1 MSRIKFR
8 MTAGTNVGCV
18 RTNNEDNFII
28 NENLSQSDWFLPQ
41 DTSQVISLSQDGCVL
56 VVADGMG
63 GLNAGEVAS
72 AIAIETVKQSFLDAD
87 LQKVAKTSKAIEK
100 FMRDIVIKSDQAIK
114 KHVKAHP
121 ETQGMGTTLIFIWVH
136 GTTAHMV
143 WCGDSRAYIYND
155 ETGLVRF
162 SKDHSYVQQLVDDGK
177 LDEDLA
183 FDHPESN
190 IITRCLGDFQDRAKP
205 DYKTYEL
212 QAGDILLICSDGL
225 CGLCRDEEI
234 LHIMQQTSMDIELCK
249 QTLIQSALDAG
260 GYDNVTLALFE
271 TVAIGDV
278 EKKASKKKL
287 LQSPV
292 VARNTR
298 ETKEVNE
305 ELFAEDEPIVA
316 QEDVLT
322 TEVEEQFVRETDTT
336 TQGIEEGRLEDN
348 SVAKE
353 VKDDVEEEDAA
364 DLDVVEEDVD
374 VVLDVE
380 GESKHGRW
388 LRLVLIVL
396 IILTVLVAL
405 CYVFHVEIPLLDKL
419 VGVFTGIRK

>member
-1 MSRIKFR
+1 

-28 NENLSQSDWFLPQ
+28 NEDLSQSDWFLPQ
-41 DTSQVISLSQDGCVL
+41 DTSQVITLGQDGCVL

-72 AIAIETVKQSFLDAD
+72 AIAVETVKQNFLDAD
-87 LQKVAKTSKAIEK
+87 LPKVAKNLKTIEK
-100 FMRDIVIKSDQAIK
+100 FLRDIVIKSDQAIK
-114 KHVKAHP
+114 KHVKVHP
-121 ETQGMGTTLIFIWVH
+121 ETQGMGTTLILIWVH

-162 SKDHSYVQQLVDDGK
+162 SKDHSYVQQLVDEGK

-205 DYKTYEL
+205 DYKNYEL
-212 QAGDILLICSDGL
+212 CEKDILLICSDGL

-234 LHIMQQTSMDIELCK
+234 LHIMQQTSTDIELCK

-271 TVAIGDV
+271 TVAV
-278 EKKASKKKL
+278 EEARAKQSKSKKVQKQVML
-287 LQSPV
+287 K
-292 VARNTR
+292 NTR

-305 ELFAEDEPIVA
+305 ELFVGDQFIEEEKEFLSDVAECPEKKTTEEIMADVVDKEDEVN
-316 QEDVLT
+316 EMSGVD
-322 TEVEEQFVRETDTT
+322 E
-336 TQGIEEGRLEDN
+336 
-348 SVAKE
+348 K
-353 VKDDVEEEDAA
+353 KDDVDTTSTGKQGKSSGHLSLILLA
-364 DLDVVEEDVD
+364 LVVMM
-374 VVLDVE
+374 VVLGV
-380 GESKHGRW
+380 
-388 LRLVLIVL
+388 
-396 IILTVLVAL
+396 L
-405 CYVFHVEIPLLDKL
+405 CYFFYDKIPLLEKL
-419 VGVFTGIRK
+419 VSVIIEFIK

>member
-1 MSRIKFR
+1 MSRVKCR

-28 NENLSQSDWFLPQ
+28 NEDLSQSDWFLPQ
-41 DTSQVISLSQDGCVL
+41 DTSQVITLGRDGCVL

-72 AIAIETVKQSFLDAD
+72 AIAVETVKQSFLDAD

-143 WCGDSRAYIYND
+143 WCGDSRAYIYNE

-162 SKDHSYVQQLVDDGK
+162 SKDHSYVQQLVDEGK

-234 LHIMQQTSMDIELCK
+234 LHIMQQTSTDIELCK

-298 ETKEVNE
+298 ETKEINE

-322 TEVEEQFVRETDTT
+322 TEVEEHFVRETDAT
-336 TQGIEEGRLEDN
+336 TQDIEEGGLEDN
-348 SVAKE
+348 CVAE
-353 VKDDVEEEDAA
+353 NQENGVEEGSIVDS
-364 DLDVVEEDVD
+364 DVMEEEVN
-374 VVLDVE
+374 VVFDTKK
-380 GESKHGRW
+380 GPKHSCL
-388 LRLVLIVL
+388 LRIVLALFALLIVL
-396 IILTVLVAL
+396 VVL
-405 CYVFHVEIPLLDKL
+405 CYVFHIEIPLLDKL
-419 VGVFTGIRK
+419 VKVVTGIKK

>member
-28 NENLSQSDWFLPQ
+28 NEDLSQSDWFLPQ
-41 DTSQVISLSQDGCVL
+41 DTSQVITLGRDGCVL

-72 AIAIETVKQSFLDAD
+72 AIAVETVKLSFLDAD
-87 LQKVAKTSKAIEK
+87 LQKVAKTPKAIEK
-100 FMRDIVIKSDQAIK
+100 FMRDIVVRSDQAIK
-114 KHVKAHP
+114 KHEKAHT
-121 ETQGMGTTLIFIWVH
+121 ETKGMGTTLIFIWVH
-136 GTTAHMV
+136 GETAHMV

-162 SKDHSYVQQLVDDGK
+162 SKDHSYVQQLVDEGK

-205 DYKTYEL
+205 DYKTCEL
-212 QAGDILLICSDGL
+212 HTGDILLICSDGL

-234 LHIMQQTSMDIELCK
+234 LHIMQQTSTDIELCK
-249 QTLIQSALDAG
+249 QALIQGALDAG

-271 TVAIGDV
+271 TVAV
-278 EKKASKKKL
+278 ENAEMKHVKKGQQQGSLKVK
-287 LQSPV
+287 
-292 VARNTR
+292 NTR

-305 ELFAEDEPIVA
+305 GIFVEDEPFVA
-316 QEDVLT
+316 QEDILV
-322 TEVEEQFVRETDTT
+322 V
-336 TQGIEEGRLEDN
+336 
-348 SVAKE
+348 E
-353 VKDDVEEEDAA
+353 VKEQCVGEADITAQSVVENVENGVEGENIA
-364 DLDVVEEDVD
+364 DSDVVEDDVN
-374 VVLDVE
+374 VE
-380 GESKHGRW
+380 IDTKGGLAYRRL
-388 LRLVLIVL
+388 LRLVLALL
-396 IILTVLVAL
+396 IISIVFVVL
-405 CYVFHVEIPLLDKL
+405 CYAFQVEIHLLDKWSS
-419 VGVFTGIRK
+419 VFTGIRK

>member
-1 MSRIKFR
+1 MSRVKFR

-28 NENLSQSDWFLPQ
+28 NEDLSQSDWFLPQ
-41 DTSQVISLSQDGCVL
+41 DTSQVITLGRDGCVL

-72 AIAIETVKQSFLDAD
+72 AIAVETVKQSFLDAD

-143 WCGDSRAYIYND
+143 WCGDSRAYIYNE

-162 SKDHSYVQQLVDDGK
+162 SKDHSYVQQLVDEGK

-205 DYKTYEL
+205 DYKAREL
-212 QAGDILLICSDGL
+212 HSGDILLICSDGL

-234 LHIMQQTSMDIELCK
+234 LHIMQQTSTDIELCK
-249 QTLIQSALDAG
+249 QTLIQGALDAG

-278 EKKASKKKL
+278 EKKASKKKFQ
-287 LQSPV
+287 QSPL

-298 ETKEVNE
+298 ETKEINE

-316 QEDVLT
+316 PEDVLT

-336 TQGIEEGRLEDN
+336 TQDFEDGGLEDN
-348 SVAKE
+348 CVAEE
-353 VKDDVEEEDAA
+353 VKDDVEEENAA
-364 DLDVVEEDVD
+364 DLDIVEEDVD

-380 GESKHGRW
+380 GVSKHGRW

-405 CYVFHVEIPLLDKL
+405 CNVFHVESPLLDRL

>member
-1 MSRIKFR
+1 

-28 NENLSQSDWFLPQ
+28 NEDLSQSDWFLPQ
-41 DTSQVISLSQDGCVL
+41 DTSQVITLGRDGCVL

-72 AIAIETVKQSFLDAD
+72 AIAVETVKLSFLDAD
-87 LQKVAKTSKAIEK
+87 LQKVAKTPKTIEK
-100 FMRDIVIKSDQAIK
+100 FMRDIVVRSDQAIK

-121 ETQGMGTTLIFIWVH
+121 ETKGMGTTLIFIWVH
-136 GTTAHMV
+136 GETAHLV

-162 SKDHSYVQQLVDDGK
+162 SKDHSYVQQLVDEGK

-205 DYKTYEL
+205 DYKTCEL
-212 QAGDILLICSDGL
+212 HTGDILLICSDGL

-234 LHIMQQTSMDIELCK
+234 LHIMQQTSTDIELCK
-249 QTLIQSALDAG
+249 QALIQGALDAG

-271 TVAIGDV
+271 TVAV
-278 EKKASKKKL
+278 ENAEMKHVKKGQQQGSLKVK
-287 LQSPV
+287 
-292 VARNTR
+292 NTR

-305 ELFAEDEPIVA
+305 EIFVEDEPFVA
-316 QEDVLT
+316 QEDILV
-322 TEVEEQFVRETDTT
+322 V
-336 TQGIEEGRLEDN
+336 
-348 SVAKE
+348 E
-353 VKDDVEEEDAA
+353 VKEQCVGEADITAQSVVENVENGVEGENIA
-364 DLDVVEEDVD
+364 DSDVVEDDVN
-374 VVLDVE
+374 VE
-380 GESKHGRW
+380 IDTKGGLAYRRL
-388 LRLVLIVL
+388 LRLVLALL
-396 IILTVLVAL
+396 IISIVFVVL
-405 CYVFHVEIPLLDKL
+405 CYAFQVEIHLLDKWSS
-419 VGVFTGIRK
+419 VFTGIRK